1 MKNSKTFAPI
11 YFSIILPT
19 YNRSKM
25 LKKAISSVLAQDFKN
40 WELIVVD
47 DASTDDTTAV
57 VKSFLSN
64 KITYLKNF
72 ENAHKGASRNN
83 GIKIAKGKFITFL
96 DDDDYYQVQHIC
108 KMLCSTLNLLETEPK
123 LRDKINDYVV
133 NVFDKEEQ
141 KFYKEDTPKK
151 TYEDNIINVS
161 FVKSDT

>member
-1 MKNSKTFAPI
+1 MDYKTKGVMPEDFFIKVNPHLNSKGKWNGGIEVT
-11 YFSIILPT
+11 ILP
-19 YNRSKM
+19 N
-25 LKKAISSVLAQDFKN
+25 
-40 WELIVVD
+40 
-47 DASTDDTTAV
+47 
-57 VKSFLSN
+57 
-64 KITYLKNF
+64 
-72 ENAHKGASRNN
+72 ENNP
-83 GIKIAKGKFITFL
+83 L

-141 KFYKEDTPKK
+141 KLYTEDTPKK